1 MISDFS
7 GATIVIFIALGS
19 LVLVLLFIF
28 AKRQIM
34 RFTLRSRRGPHVPIG
49 HSAPRWLR
57 KEIERRLDLVGRI
70 KHEPKLVSE
79 ASSADTHN
87 PETLCR
93 MQAMDDIKI
102 LEIQLQA
109 ADPKAGRMPNENL
122 RPFLM
127 AQIPGILK
135 GCHPKTIHQLCD
147 LYERARFSPDGFTS
161 NHLETYRELVA
172 SLVRM

>member
-1 MISDFS
+1 MS
-7 GATIVIFIALGS
+7 V
-19 LVLVLLFIF
+19 
-28 AKRQIM
+28 
-34 RFTLRSRRGPHVPIG
+34 
-49 HSAPRWLR
+49 
-57 KEIERRLDLVGRI
+57 
-70 KHEPKLVSE
+70 
-79 ASSADTHN
+79 
-87 PETLCR
+87 
-93 MQAMDDIKI
+93 
-102 LEIQLQA
+102 EIQLQA
-109 ADPKAGRMPNENL
+109 AEPKAGRMPNENL